1 VVLTYEDAARLGL
14 SPQRL
19 DFSAR
24 VETANGVSHVAP
36 VIRVDDITV
45 RDVEAVVAERGA
57 LDTNLLGMSFLGR
70 LKSFAK
76 QGSELVLEQ

>member
-1 VVLTYEDAARLGL
+1 
-14 SPQRL
+14 
-19 DFSAR
+19 
-24 VETANGVSHVAP
+24 
-36 VIRVDDITV
+36 V